1 MAKCGPI
8 NGCGVS
14 CIGSCLCWG
23 TPIILDSQAPTHN
36 CGCTCGD
43 PGDKPAKGGK
53 KIPFMKFKRMIKENP
68 QTRFNI
74 CARDASITFLAQSF
88 DKVLPNRILVP
99 ANRLNKKVTLS
110 LKNNTLGQIISASG
124 LVLSQKPFK

>member
-1 MAKCGPI
+1 MAKCDTGV
-8 NGCGVS
+8 CGVS
-14 CIGSCLCWG
+14 CVGACFCWG
-23 TPIILDSQAPTHN
+23 PVVLPAA
-36 CGCTCGD
+36 CGCSCEPVVVTRREN
-43 PGDKPAKGGK
+43 KPAKGVK

-74 CARDASITFLAQSF
+74 CARDMPITGLAQSF

-110 LKNNTLGQIISASG
+110 LKNNTMNEIINSSG
-124 LVLSQKPFK
+124 LTLKS